1 MTQKLNLTILLL
13 LTVSFAFAQQ
23 NVVNTSKSNVKDR
36 VILDGSTNAVKKTT
50 AAKNPILEDEK
61 AQAKTEG
68 QPVRGQIVK
77 GGRNPGASMYF
88 IITTT
93 KDGSFSAKL
102 DEGSYTI
109 SVNADEL
116 KKTIA
121 ELKSKDEKINGA
133 TFVFDLP
140 ANFEFSGTENAN
152 KNGEYVAPKFEFTII
167 VPKEGTTFS
176 GRLLTTTTL
185 GLSIKPTVNE
195 KGSGQPKNAG
205 F

>member
-1 MTQKLNLTILLL
+1 MTQKLNLTIFLL

-23 NVVNTSKSNVKDR
+23 NIVNTSKSNTRDR
-36 VILDGSTNAVKKTT
+36 VVPDNSTTKVTVKK
-50 AAKNPILEDEK
+50 AAKNPILESEK
-61 AQAKTEG
+61 IQAKTEG
-68 QPVRGQIVK
+68 GPISGIIVK
-77 GGRNPGASMYF
+77 GGCNPPCDHKF
-88 IITTT
+88 TIIT
-93 KDGSFSAKL
+93 KDDGSFSTKL
-102 DEGSYTI
+102 EVGIYTI
-109 SVNADEL
+109 SVNQDEL

-121 ELKSKDEKINGA
+121 LLKSKDEKINGA

-140 ANFEFSGTENAN
+140 ANFEFSGTEKPNE
-152 KNGEYVAPKFEFTII
+152 KGEYVAPKFEFTIN

-195 KGSGQPKNAG
+195 KGNGQPKNAG

>member
-1 MTQKLNLTILLL
+1 MKTTLKLTTALLFLCTI
-13 LTVSFAFAQQ
+13 AFAQKRTTTTKSKMSTET
-23 NVVNTSKSNVKDR
+23 VV
-36 VILDGSTNAVKKTT
+36 TT
-50 AAKNPILEDEK
+50 QAGTEMAGGPIS
-61 AQAKTEG
+61 
-68 QPVRGQIVK
+68 GQIIK
-77 GGRNPGASMYF
+77 GGKNPGASMYF
-88 IITTT
+88 IVTTT